1 MTIKYPKP
9 WKVCKHPPSELPTT
23 YYRHS
28 KRYGLTYAATLY
40 VNGWRAAIAEVKRL
54 NK

>member
-9 WKVCKHPPSELPTT
+9 WRKNVRLGFYE
-23 YYRHS
+23 RVEQD
-28 KRYGLTYAATLY
+28 GLY
-40 VNGWRAAIAEVKRL
+40 VNGDGIENDYYIEGWRAAIAEVKRL